1 MDFVDPY
8 IANSSAAH
16 FIAVDGRY
24 DGLSQEQRSVEGL
37 CSIRLKLLEY
47 GYWDYSLIIT
57 TNRQDGLSWL

>member
-1 MDFVDPY
+1 MPWKVGLKEQRERKNKSKVSMDFVDPY

-37 CSIRLKLLEY
+37 
-47 GYWDYSLIIT
+47 
-57 TNRQDGLSWL
+57 